1 MKNWTK
7 LLFTLAILLSCSVL
21 EAKVRLPRLISDG
34 MVLQRDTEIKI
45 WGWASPGEWIE
56 LKFMGQVYKTQADKK
71 GDWSVMLP
79 AQEAGGPHALTVN
92 DILVKDILFGDVW
105 LCSGQSN
112 MELPVRRVLDLYRE
126 EVQSV
131 NNSNIRHFKV
141 PLKYD
146 FSGAKDNFDGGSWL
160 VTNPESILEFSA
172 VAYFF
177 AKELYDKYNVPI
189 GLINSSV
196 GGSPAEAWIS
206 MDAVKKYPGH
216 EAEAKK
222 YAAKGYID
230 NVRKEE
236 QAKSNA
242 WYTEMMQLDKGL
254 GVWDK
259 EQVNTA
265 DWGDYYLPGL
275 WRDKGMNIGNGV
287 VWLRRSF
294 EISEEDA
301 GKSATL
307 RLGYIID
314 SDSAFIN
321 GKFVGTT
328 GYQYP
333 PRIYDIPKG
342 VLKAGKNFI
351 TVRVVTNPNGGFQED
366 KPYKI
371 VLDNKTID
379 LTGVWKYAVGAEL
392 SPAPSTT
399 FFQYKPIGLFNSM
412 IAPISNYKLKGVI
425 WYQGESNL
433 GRAKEYKYLLQDL
446 IINWRSVFNTPDLPF
461 VYAQLPELNKAW
473 KEPTESGLAELRE
486 VQRQV
491 LNLPA
496 TGMAVTLGLGEWND
510 IHPLNKKDVGRLLA
524 LEARRVA
531 YKEHDITTSGPKLT
545 RAMVKDNS
553 IILSFSSVGSGLYS
567 NQVLNGFTIAG
578 ADGRYVW
585 ANASVISE
593 NRVRVWSPEV
603 QQPVSVRY
611 AWADNPQGANLKNKE
626 GLLASPFWVT
636 ESDLTS
642 SDIISEN
649 EVGIHNGFNYE
660 LWKDRGNVSMMLNEG
675 GTFKCEWTDINN
687 ALFRT
692 GKKFDMTKTHRE
704 LGPISVDYE
713 CDYQPNGNSYLCVY
727 GWSVDPLVEFYVVE
741 SWGSWRPPGAEPI
754 GNVVINE
761 GTYEIYKTMRINQP
775 SIIGDTTFP
784 QYWSV
789 RTDKREKGNIFLSDH
804 IKAWEKLNL
813 ELGNM
818 FEIAFCV
825 EGFRSSGTANLK
837 KHVLTIGDSIIG
849 ADKNNISK

>member
-1 MKNWTK
+1 MGN
-7 LLFTLAILLSCSVL
+7 LIRILFTLLIVL
-21 EAKVRLPRLISDG
+21 GFTGVEAKVRLPRLISDG
-34 MVLQRDTEIKI
+34 MILQRDTEVKI
-45 WGWASPGEWIE
+45 WGWAASGETVN
-56 LKFMGQVYKTQADKK
+56 LKFLSQNYKTKADKK
-71 GDWSVMLP
+71 GNWSIIIP
-79 AQEAGGPHALTVN
+79 AQKAGGPYTMEVN
-92 DILVKDILFGDVW
+92 DIQINDVLFGDVW

-112 MELPVRRVLDLYRE
+112 MELPIRRVLDLYQE

-131 NNSNIRHFKV
+131 NNPNIRHFRV
-141 PLKYD
+141 PIRYD
-146 FSGAKDNFDGGSWL
+146 FVEAKDDLDGGTWQM
-160 VTNPESILEFSA
+160 TNPESILEFSA

-206 MDAVKKYPGH
+206 MDAVKKYPVH

-236 QAKSNA
+236 QAKNNA
-242 WYTEMMQLDKGL
+242 WYAEMMRLDKGL
-254 GVWDK
+254 GIWDK

-275 WRDKGMNIGNGV
+275 WRDKAMNIRNGV

-294 EISEEDA
+294 EISEEDS
-301 GKSATL
+301 GKPATL

-333 PRIYDIPKG
+333 PRIYQIPEG
-342 VLKAGKNFI
+342 ILKAGKNFV

-371 VLDNKTID
+371 ILDNKTID
-379 LTGVWKYAVGAEL
+379 LTGVWKYNTGAEL
-392 SPAPSTT
+392 PSAPSTT
-399 FFQYKPIGLFNSM
+399 FFQYKPTGLFNSM
-412 IAPISNYKLKGVI
+412 IAPINNYKLKGVI

-433 GRAKEYKYLLQDL
+433 GRAKEYKSLMQDL
-446 IINWRSVFNTPDLPF
+446 INGWREKFNEPMLPF
-461 VYAQLPELNKAW
+461 IYAQLPELNKAW
-473 KEPTESGLAELRE
+473 NQPSESGLAELRE
-486 VQRQV
+486 AQREI

-510 IHPLNKKDVGRLLA
+510 IHPLNKKGVAGLLA

-531 YKEHDITTSGPKLT
+531 YKENDITTSGPKLI

-553 IILSFSSVGSGLYS
+553 IILSFNSVGSGLYS
-567 NQVLNGFTIAG
+567 NQILNGFTIAG
-578 ADGRYVW
+578 ADGKYVW

-593 NRVRVWSPEV
+593 NRVRVWSHLV

-626 GLLASPFWVT
+626 GLFASPFMVT

-642 SDIISEN
+642 PDIISEN
-649 EVGIHNGFNYE
+649 EVGVHDDFNYE
-660 LWKDRGNVSMMLNEG
+660 LWKDHGDVSMILKEG
-675 GTFKCEWTDINN
+675 GAFECKWTDINN
-687 ALFRT
+687 VLFRT

-704 LGPISVDYE
+704 LGPISVDYD

-754 GNVVINE
+754 GTVEVDG

-789 RTDKREKGNIFLSDH
+789 RIDRKTQGNISLSDH
-804 IKAWEKLNL
+804 FEAWEKLD
-813 ELGNM
+813 LGLGKI

-825 EGFRSSGTANLK
+825 EGFRSSGAANLK
-837 KHVLTIGDSIIG
+837 SHVLTIGDTTIG
-849 ADKNNISK
+849 SDRKK